1 MKRFE
6 KLTKRYQ
13 KYTTVAN
20 AKILARCVIEHRG
33 GYGLFRAFGVPT
45 QKDMSYHEEKPE
57 T

>member
-1 MKRFE
+1 MKRVE

-45 QKDMSYHEEKPE
+45 QKDMSDEQKQ
-57 T
+57 